1 VNAGR
6 LTQATSPGGCV
17 CGGWSLAGARRSR
30 TIFEIIVSRVGQS
43 KRVSQYT
50 CWYSLPVIDCVSDYW
65 AKHPPM
71 LPVARTRARAARP
84 GKGESESGYTAMS
97 KSTVKRAARCMF

>member
-1 VNAGR
+1 MWWMEPRRG
-6 LTQATSPGGCV
+6 QAISNDLRDHREPPTCY
-17 CGGWSLAGARRSR
+17 
-30 TIFEIIVSRVGQS
+30 VGQS

-50 CWYSLPVIDCVSDYW
+50 CWYSLRVIDCVSDYW

-84 GKGESESGYTAMS
+84 CKGESESGYTAMS
-97 KSTVKRAARCMF
+97 KSTVKPATRCMF